1 MTNEEVKAKET
12 LSIEPAECRLSVHS
26 FSESLMDK
34 EVFFHVTKMKDCFML
49 WIGNKP
55 ASMNNL
61 AVAIDTKFDSVPSS
75 SLLMGDVS
83 DLQPTALA
91 QKLAKSTGKQVFVS
105 CSLPVVDQL
114 MVSLVEKRLTEEMKA
129 NPDKF

>member
-61 AVAIDTKFDSVPSS
+61 AVAIDTKF
-75 SLLMGDVS
+75 
-83 DLQPTALA
+83 
-91 QKLAKSTGKQVFVS
+91 
-105 CSLPVVDQL
+105 
-114 MVSLVEKRLTEEMKA
+114 VSLIFKNILGMIYIRCLQE
-129 NPDKF
+129 